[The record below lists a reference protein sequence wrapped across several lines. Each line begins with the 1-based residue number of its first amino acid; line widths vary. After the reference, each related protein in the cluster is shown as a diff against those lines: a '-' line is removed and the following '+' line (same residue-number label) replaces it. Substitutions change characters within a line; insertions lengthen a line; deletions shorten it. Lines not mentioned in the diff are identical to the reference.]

1 MAESNYI
8 NKNTLQDKEQLLQLV
23 GFKIGQETF
32 GVDILIVQ
40 EIIRSAPITYVPN
53 SPEFVEGVINLRGSI
68 IPVIDLRK
76 RLNFDTTHYTQ
87 EKDWILILDIQSK
100 VTGFIVD
107 SVTDVIKI
115 QENNID
121 PPPDILVAGLQS
133 QYIRGVCEI
142 DQSLV
147 ILLDFSRIL
156 LTDEIRKL
164 NSVATNNNSDTEA
177 KK

>member
-1 MAESNYI
+1 MTDNYRI
-8 NKNTLQDKEQLLQLV
+8 RDNSSEKEQLIQMV
-23 GFKIGQETF
+23 GFKIGKEIF
-32 GVDILIVQ
+32 GVDILMVQ

-76 RLNFDTTHYTQ
+76 RLNLQTGDYKQ
-87 EKDWILILDIQSK
+87 ETDWILILDIGGRI
-100 VTGFIVD
+100 TGFIVD
-107 SVTDVIKI
+107 WVTDVIKI
-115 QENNID
+115 QENTID

-142 DQSLV
+142 EDSLL

-156 LTDEIRKL
+156 LVDEVKKL
-164 NSVATNNNSDTEA
+164 KNVTVDQEKTRMSS
-177 KK
+177 